1 MTRVPAR
8 AEEVFAQ
15 GYNCSQA
22 VLLACGE
29 GRGLA
34 PDVALRVAGPFGGG
48 IGRLGETCGAVSGA
62 IMALGLAY
70 SKVKPDD
77 NDSRERGYKLAR
89 EFIDRF
95 TQMHGSVVC
104 RDLLGCDLSTPAG
117 LARAKELR
125 VHEAVCPRF
134 VRAAAEIVEELLARE
149 AAADVKA
156 IVKDKYAAVAESTLT
171 NDHAGVRAVAQ
182 AFGYSAEE
190 LAAIPASANMGL
202 SCGNP
207 TATANLRPGETVV
220 DLGSGGGLDVFLAA
234 QKVGAGGATGKA
246 IGIDM
251 TQEMIDRARKGAR
264 DAGITNVEFHL
275 AAIDKIPLPDSSVDC
290 VISNCVINLAPDK
303 PAVFREIARILKP
316 GGRIAVSDIALK
328 QPLPAELANDIAAYV
343 GCIAG
348 AILIDDYRAGLF
360 AAGFSDVVVLDSG
373 ADLNAYAK
381 LENQSA
387 CCSPAMATSSSL
399 PIAKTTC
406 CGSSAK
412 SQPTSEV
419 HARLAALF
427 RQYNVNAY
435 AASVKVFAVRK

>member
-1 MTRVPAR
+1 
-8 AEEVFAQ
+8 
-15 GYNCSQA
+15 
-22 VLLACGE
+22 
-29 GRGLA
+29 
-34 PDVALRVAGPFGGG
+34 
-48 IGRLGETCGAVSGA
+48 
-62 IMALGLAY
+62 
-70 SKVKPDD
+70 
-77 NDSRERGYKLAR
+77 
-89 EFIDRF
+89 
-95 TQMHGSVVC
+95 
-104 RDLLGCDLSTPAG
+104 
-117 LARAKELR
+117 
-125 VHEAVCPRF
+125 
-134 VRAAAEIVEELLARE
+134 
-149 AAADVKA
+149 
-156 IVKDKYAAVAESTLT
+156 
-171 NDHAGVRAVAQ
+171 
-182 AFGYSAEE
+182 
-190 LAAIPASANMGL
+190 
-202 SCGNP
+202 
-207 TATANLRPGETVV
+207 
-220 DLGSGGGLDVFLAA
+220 
-234 QKVGAGGATGKA
+234 
-246 IGIDM
+246 M